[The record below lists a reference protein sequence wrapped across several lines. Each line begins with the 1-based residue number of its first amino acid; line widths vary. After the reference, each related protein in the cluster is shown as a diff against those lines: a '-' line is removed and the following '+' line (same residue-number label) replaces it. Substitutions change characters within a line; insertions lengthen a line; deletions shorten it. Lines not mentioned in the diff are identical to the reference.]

1 MKQITI
7 RGWTRIAL
15 FNLFIVACLGLL
27 MRLKILLPLP
37 WLDQRFTLHA
47 HSHFAFSG
55 WISHVL
61 MLSVAV
67 QVSERTFSGMLPVRH
82 NRLLAFNLFCSYGML
97 VSFLIQG
104 YAAISITFSTLS
116 ILVCFIFYRL
126 CQTDISVNGQKQV
139 WYKFIHAA
147 LIFNMISCLGTF
159 LLAWTMATQPGNT
172 VLRLASVYFYLHFQY
187 NGWFFFGIMGLF
199 HQWLYLQKISLPNA
213 LIQFRLFAIS
223 CVPIYLLS
231 INWMAFPAALH
242 VLTIL
247 TALIQFVVF
256 SSFAR
261 ALWKRKD
268 KIAAGLSPVMRCVL
282 SAVAIAS
289 VIKFGLQTASS
300 LPTVAHFAFSLRP
313 VVIAYLHLVL
323 LGIISLFLICWLY
336 MNKALKTT
344 RVTAFGIIIFVSG
357 IVFNEFFLMLQGI
370 GSLSD
375 TYISGMSQALAIA
388 ALILVTGIVIILQEN
403 IIPVARALIAR
414 LSR

>member
-1 MKQITI
+1 MTI

-27 MRLKILLPLP
+27 MRLKILLPLLP

-61 MLSVAV
+61 MLSIAV
-67 QVSERTFSGMLPVRH
+67 LILGRNFDGVLPIRY

-104 YAAISITFSTLS
+104 YAAVSITFSTLS
-116 ILVCFIFYRL
+116 ILVGFIFYRL
-126 CQTDISVNGQKQV
+126 CQTDISVYGQKQV
-139 WYKFIHAA
+139 WYRYIHAA
-147 LIFNMISCLGTF
+147 LIFNMISSLGTF

-213 LIQFRLFAIS
+213 SIQFRLFVIS
-223 CVPIYLLS
+223 CVPTYLLS
-231 INWMAFPAALH
+231 INWMSFPAALH

-247 TALIQFVVF
+247 TALMQFVVF
-256 SSFAR
+256 GIFVS

-268 KIAAGLSPVMRCVL
+268 NIAGGLPSVMRYVL
-282 SAVAIAS
+282 SAVAIACG
-289 VIKFGLQTASS
+289 IKFGLQTASS
-300 LPTVAHFAFSLRP
+300 LPNIAHFAFGLRP

-323 LGIISLFLICWLY
+323 LGIISLFLICWLF

-344 RVTAFGIIIFVSG
+344 PVTAFGIIIFVSG
-357 IVFNEFFLMLQGI
+357 IVFNEFFLLLQGI

-375 TYISGMSQALAIA
+375 HYISGMPQALVVA
-388 ALILVTGIVIILQEN
+388 ALILVIGIVVILQDN
-403 IIPVARALIAR
+403 ISPVAE
-414 LSR
+414 SSY

>member
-1 MKQITI
+1 MTI

-61 MLSVAV
+61 MLSIAV
-67 QVSERTFSGMLPVRH
+67 LILGRNFDGVLPIRY

-104 YAAISITFSTLS
+104 YAVMSIAFSTLS
-116 ILVCFIFYRL
+116 ILVGFVFYRL
-126 CQTDISVNGQKQV
+126 CQTDISVYGQKQV
-139 WYKFIHAA
+139 WYRYIHAA
-147 LIFNMISCLGTF
+147 LIFNMISSLGTF

-213 LIQFRLFAIS
+213 LIQFRLFAIL

-242 VLTIL
+242 VLTVL
-247 TALIQFVVF
+247 TALMQLIVF
-256 SSFAR
+256 ISFIR
-261 ALWKRKD
+261 ALWRRKD
-268 KIAAGLSPVMRCVL
+268 NIAGGLPPVMRYVL
-282 SAVAIAS
+282 SAVAIACG
-289 VIKFGLQTASS
+289 IKFGLQTASS
-300 LPTVAHFAFSLRP
+300 LPNIAHFAFGLRP

-323 LGIISLFLICWLY
+323 LGIVSLFLICWLFI
-336 MNKALKTT
+336 NKALKKYD
-344 RVTAFGIIIFVSG
+344 IYQQ
-357 IVFNEFFLMLQGI
+357 LQC
-370 GSLSD
+370 SS
-375 TYISGMSQALAIA
+375 
-388 ALILVTGIVIILQEN
+388 
-403 IIPVARALIAR
+403 
-414 LSR
+414 